1 MNASRFQRENKL
13 CTHRDSDSSHWTSVC
28 LHNTLDTWTRMLC
41 YIAGFAPTK
50 YPVQASAPC
59 QQCQRQA
66 GRWLLLTSDRYQF
79 QPTSQNKGSWFGNFP
94 TFSRL
99 FFPLSKSPASHYPN
113 TLRLPPSWPKA
124 FYHLPNLFQTQPNPK
139 VCQNSLLPSYCTENL
154 K

>member
-1 MNASRFQRENKL
+1 MP
-13 CTHRDSDSSHWTSVC
+13 
-28 LHNTLDTWTRMLC
+28 
-41 YIAGFAPTK
+41 AGFREKISCALTGILTHPTGQVSACTTPWTLGPECCAILQGLHQPSI
-50 YPVQASAPC
+50 PVQASAPC

-124 FYHLPNLFQTQPNPK
+124 FYHLPNLLFQTQPNPK